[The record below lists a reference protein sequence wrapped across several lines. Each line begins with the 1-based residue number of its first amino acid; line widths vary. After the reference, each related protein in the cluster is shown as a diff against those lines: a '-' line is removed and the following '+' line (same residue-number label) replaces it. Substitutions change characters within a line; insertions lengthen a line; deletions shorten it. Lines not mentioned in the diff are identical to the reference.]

1 MANILEGVR
10 VLEVAQWWFVPA
22 AAAAL
27 ADWGADVIKIEHPEY
42 GDPMRG
48 LRTGGGTLGGG
59 PRSFMF
65 EQPNRGKRSVGIDI
79 KTDAGRDLV
88 LRLAAESDVFIT
100 SFLPDA
106 RRRLGIDVDDLRAVN
121 PRIIYARG
129 HGQGAD
135 GPDNEKGGYD
145 AASFWARGGIGHA
158 LTPPSAAHP
167 TGQRAAF
174 GDSIGAITLAGGIAA
189 ALFGR
194 EHTGEATVVDVS
206 LLGTASWVL
215 APDTIAARQLGT
227 STMPAMSRSVSAN
240 PIVNSYKTK
249 DGRWIMLVM
258 MESDRFW
265 PELCVH
271 LDRPELVVDERF
283 ADAAARA
290 ENAAECVAILE
301 QIFESAT
308 LAEWRERLA
317 NIEGVWSPM
326 QSAGELHD
334 DPQVIANNYITYLED
349 EHGEQ
354 PLVRA
359 PVQFDGERRELS
371 FAPFQGEHTVEVLAQ
386 LGIDS
391 KEIDVLRDQGVVN

>member
-1 MANILEGVR
+1 MSGILEGVR

-27 ADWGADVIKIEHPEY
+27 ADWGAEVIKVEHPEY

-59 PRSFMF
+59 ARSFMF
-65 EQPNRGKRSVGIDI
+65 EQPNRGKRSIGIDI
-79 KTDAGRDLV
+79 KTDAGREL
-88 LRLAAESDVFIT
+88 LYKLAAESDVFIT
-100 SFLPDA
+100 SILPDA
-106 RRRLGIDVDDLRAVN
+106 RRRLGIDLDDLRRAN

-129 HGQGAD
+129 HGQGAE
-135 GPDNEKGGYD
+135 GPDSEKGGYD

-158 LTPPSAAHP
+158 LTPPGAAHP

-174 GDSIGAITLAGGIAA
+174 GDSIGAITLAGGVAA

-194 EHTGEATVVDVS
+194 ERTGEPSVVDVS

-240 PIVNSYKTK
+240 PIVNSYQTK
-249 DGRWIMLVM
+249 DGRWLMLVM

-290 ENAAECVAILE
+290 ENAAECVAILDE
-301 QIFESAT
+301 IFKSAT
-308 LAEWRERLA
+308 IDEWRERLA

-334 DPQVIANNYITYLED
+334 DPQVVANNYITYLTD
-349 EHGEQ
+349 ENGEQ

-359 PVQFDGERRELS
+359 PVQFDGERPDLE
-371 FAPFQGEHTVEVLAQ
+371 FAPMQGEHTDAVLA
-386 LGIDS
+386 
-391 KEIDVLRDQGVVN
+391 EIGVDASEIATLRASGVIG